1 MNVGF
6 VQKKPKAEMLRKKKA
21 MTTDYIHS
29 IKHEK
34 DQHTI
39 RHIIRLPCG
48 VIARVEVVVD
58 ADGILTKAR
67 NIPLVECR
75 NEPIKIEWWEE

>member
-1 MNVGF
+1 
-6 VQKKPKAEMLRKKKA
+6 
-21 MTTDYIHS
+21 MTTDYVHS
-29 IKHEK
+29 IRHEK

-48 VIARVEVVVD
+48 VIARVEIVVD

-67 NIPLVECR
+67 NIPLVESKDK
-75 NEPIKIEWWEE
+75 PIIEWWEE

>member
-1 MNVGF
+1 
-6 VQKKPKAEMLRKKKA
+6 

-39 RHIIRLPCG
+39 RHIIRLPSG
-48 VIARVEVVVD
+48 VIARVEIVVD
-58 ADGILTKAR
+58 ADGILTKSR
-67 NIPLVECR
+67 NIPLVEPKG
-75 NEPIKIEWWEE
+75 EPIKIEWVEE